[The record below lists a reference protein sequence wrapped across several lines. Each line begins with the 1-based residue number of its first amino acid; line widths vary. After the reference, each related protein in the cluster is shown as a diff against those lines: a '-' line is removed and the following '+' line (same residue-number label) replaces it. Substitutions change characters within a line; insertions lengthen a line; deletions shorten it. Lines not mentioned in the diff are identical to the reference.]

1 MMSENRPF
9 FIVVVLFYNKQNYI
23 KETNTKFIVFLDSD
37 DFWLSQFSQTIYKF
51 IQNVSNAGLY
61 ATVYK
66 KRKSI

>member
-1 MMSENRPF
+1 MSENRPF
-9 FIVVVLFYNKQNYI
+9 FIVVALFYNKQNYI

-37 DFWLSQFSQTIYKF
+37 DFWLPQFSQTIYKF